1 MLPASLDLLGYMQA
15 NPLLGTAP
23 SPDPPA
29 RADQCLGT
37 AKWHLLFEDSTARLR
52 TKLWEKTDQ
61 AEGTAPELSF
71 NSTSFKRKS
80 PDQPGTNT
88 PPSAV
93 PRIQQWGKVLAP
105 GAPHQQI
112 VWVFWFVLNEQ
123 RNFCLAPQ
131 RRRARFSSAA
141 PWGSQHMGVGGGK
154 AALKGGQSI
163 GFAAEEWCHQ
173 HTHCPSWVQPGPLL
187 KEEQKSQIKAECLLA
202 PPFRCSLTPLG
213 GLF

>member
-1 MLPASLDLLGYMQA
+1 MLRSTEVSKEIGEQCKWGKITSLDEFEWNKQTNKQTIKTTAMPYKERSCLMLPASLDLLGYMQA

-52 TKLWEKTDQ
+52 SKLWEKTDQ

-112 VWVFWFVLNEQ
+112 VWVFWFVFNEQ
-123 RNFCLAPQ
+123 
-131 RRRARFSSAA
+131 
-141 PWGSQHMGVGGGK
+141 
-154 AALKGGQSI
+154 
-163 GFAAEEWCHQ
+163 
-173 HTHCPSWVQPGPLL
+173 
-187 KEEQKSQIKAECLLA
+187 
-202 PPFRCSLTPLG
+202 
-213 GLF
+213 